1 MGTSIKDMNGSDYVK
16 VDYFMRKR
24 IIDKR
29 KELMYA
35 EAVAHAEKTVA
46 LSTSK

>member
-1 MGTSIKDMNGSDYVK
+1 MILK

-24 IIDKR
+24 IVDKR

-35 EAVAHAEKTVA
+35 DGAAPLSGAKVAAPNDQ
-46 LSTSK
+46 